1 MSKPQYTSKK
11 DAIQKGIV
19 KKAGVFYKQNLL
31 ELWYSKGWLDLAG
44 SPFGSEDRLRFGLKF
59 AQDYNFLRRSQ
70 IATTTLKND
79 KIDTRNRIEDK
90 HFLDVLDRY
99 RKAVRSIPREF
110 WPVVRQICLEER
122 QLEIPAFLSD
132 RQKAYFYF
140 LYRTDLCRGLDRVIS
155 SYTSKL
161 KDGKDDN

>member
-1 MSKPQYTSKK
+1 MSTPKYTTKQ
-11 DAIQKGIV
+11 DVIAKGII
-19 KKAGVFYKQNLL
+19 KKNDVFYKRTLL
-31 ELWYSKGWLDLAG
+31 EIWYDKGWLELKH
-44 SPFGSEDRLRFGLKF
+44 SPYGEDDRLRFGLKF

-79 KIDTRNRIEDK
+79 KIDTKNRIEDK

-161 KDGKDDN
+161 KDDKDDN